1 MSTNHA
7 GPRRS
12 PCGTTIALAVHAMG
26 TSSSRRRLLQRAAVR
41 SARARGFTLLEMLA
55 VLAVISVLAAV
66 ATPGFVEM
74 IRERRTQREAAMFSD
89 TFRVARSRALGR
101 GSAVAVVMSSAD
113 PPTAIIYEHV
123 SDDDQQLPLPS
134 CRASGRWRIVD
145 RVNGRPGASKLVM
158 QVPDA
163 EGDPVRHEEVQVC
176 YSPRGR
182 TYVATDE
189 GGSIAVDFDGELAAV
204 IDDDAD
210 GAGGFA
216 LLDGVIEIFVLRA
229 DGAAVSG
236 FSEADLME
244 LKNTRRVLVM
254 QNGQTRVSL

>member
-1 MSTNHA
+1 M
-7 GPRRS
+7 
-12 PCGTTIALAVHAMG
+12 TIALAVPAMG

-41 SARARGFTLLEMLA
+41 AARGRVGPSRGFTLLEMLA

-123 SDDDQQLPLPS
+123 SNDAQQLPLPS

-158 QVPDA
+158 EVPDPDG
-163 EGDPVRHEEVQVC
+163 GDPGRFEEVQVC

-189 GGSIAVDFDGELAAV
+189 GGSIAVDFDGTLAPV
-204 IDDDAD
+204 IDDDDD
-210 GAGGFA
+210 GAGGFE
-216 LLDGVIEIFVLRA
+216 LLDGVVEISVLRA
-229 DGAAVSG
+229 DGTGAD
-236 FSEADLME
+236 FTEAQLMARAR
-244 LKNTRRVLVM
+244 KVLVM